1 MGMKLTGIFY
11 LIVTTVILIALAV
24 MSYYNLS
31 YSVVFYVT
39 VGGQLI
45 FIFTVYKILTD
56 DYNTTK
62 TFDDWYEDHPIE
74 KE

>member
-1 MGMKLTGIFY
+1 MKLTGIFY
-11 LIVTTVILIALAV
+11 LIATTVVLIALAV

-31 YSVVFYVT
+31 YTLVFYVT
-39 VGGQLI
+39 VGGQLL

-56 DYNTTK
+56 DYTTTK
-62 TFDDWYEDHPIE
+62 TFDDWYEDHPIK

>member
-1 MGMKLTGIFY
+1 MKLTGIFY
-11 LIVTTVILIALAV
+11 LIVTTIILIALAV

-31 YSVVFYVT
+31 YNLIFYVT
-39 VGGQLI
+39 VGGQLL

-56 DYNTTK
+56 KYTTTK
-62 TFDDWYEDHPIE
+62 TFEDWYEDHPIE